1 MSVQVE
7 DDEPTEMTAR
17 SGVAVSG
24 ATRSG
29 SALRSS
35 EMNSDGS
42 YIYKR
47 TDEAPLSTTYTNIA
61 GGD

>member
-1 MSVQVE
+1 MSTQVE
-7 DDEPTEMTAR
+7 EDESTEMTAR

-29 SALRSS
+29 SALRSA
-35 EMNSDGS
+35 EMNTDGS

-47 TDEAPLSTTYTNIA
+47 TDETPLDTTYTNVTQ
-61 GGD
+61 